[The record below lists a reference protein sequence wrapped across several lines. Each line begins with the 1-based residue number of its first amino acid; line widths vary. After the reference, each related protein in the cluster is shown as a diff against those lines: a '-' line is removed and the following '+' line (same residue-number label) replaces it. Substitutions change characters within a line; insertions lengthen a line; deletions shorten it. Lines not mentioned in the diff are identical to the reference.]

1 MSGRVDDKLI
11 VVMTH
16 GDELNDSDR
25 IRAHIF
31 LGQLLGVS
39 AVDQVYDI
47 SGKTVG
53 RKDICLLK
61 FVVACKGKWCSCICN
76 HFL

>member
-1 MSGRVDDKLI
+1 
-11 VVMTH
+11 MTH

-53 RKDICLLK
+53 RKDIYLLK
-61 FVVACKGKWCSCICN
+61 FIVAFKGKNGVLGYVIRC
-76 HFL
+76 FLTYH